1 MSNLAPTTTIKAL
14 HAAIESSLR
23 AHFNASVQQ
32 YGTYQPWDTDSDA
45 PDSELR
51 TPALLVE
58 LEAMDPDDV
67 ALHLPGCVALRCALA
82 VHVVLGVL
90 TDDLQVALRELAA
103 AVITLVRQ
111 TDTAAAARP
120 PLNGNHWGLGEAVGT
135 PEAVSA
141 RPAEFRPGLN
151 GFDAWIVTWEQ
162 IVYLPETLPT
172 D

>member
-32 YGTYQPWDTDSDA
+32 YGTYQPLDT
-45 PDSELR
+45 
-51 TPALLVE
+51 
-58 LEAMDPDDV
+58 DDV